1 MNQKKGGGVRGG
13 SWEIIKRKG
22 NIILIK
28 KMCIID
34 KLIRVFCKNEGIKM
48 MVFYLMSTNKS
59 IS

>member
-34 KLIRVFCKNEGIKM
+34 KLIWVFCKNDGVKM
-48 MVFYLMSTNKS
+48 MV
-59 IS
+59 